1 MAAKLPWTPWHQV
14 VHLRDDVRSGELSLA
29 TFAADLYDVS
39 MGRARPVYQDPSEF
53 FALTYPTYNL
63 RELAKDVIGRLIGR
77 NDKTVRQ
84 LELTYGGGKT
94 HTLITLYHLVSDPKA
109 LPDLPAVDE
118 FINHIGELP
127 PTARTAVLAFDKL
140 DVEKGMEVRAPDGL
154 RRRLRHPWS
163 VMAWQIAGEAGLRLL
178 HPHDEDDERESA
190 PAQPLLEELLSL
202 PARDGLATLVLID
215 EVLMYAREKVR
226 LDPSWADSLLNFFQY
241 LTQAAVK
248 VERCAIVA
256 SLLATDPRKSD
267 SVGKELIRD
276 MYAIFRREREE
287 GVQPVMKDDV
297 AEVLRR
303 RFFTTD
309 SIRDREAFRPHVVAA
324 LQGIRA
330 LDEGTVK
337 DGSAAEGRYLRSY
350 PFHPDLTEVFY
361 TKWTQLEG
369 FQRTRGIL
377 RTFAL
382 ALRDAEMWDT
392 SPLVSAN
399 VFLSGAGHDGIS
411 EAARELTGIAAA
423 EEYEGK
429 RQEWSAILQG
439 ELAKAR
445 DVQEEMPGLRFREME
460 AAVMAT
466 FLHSQP
472 INQRA
477 LTRDLVV
484 LLGHTRPD
492 RIELEKA
499 MRRWTEVSWFLDESA
514 INEADIR
521 ADGGKSLP
529 KAWRLGSKPNL
540 RQMHF
545 DAMER
550 VSLDLVDARLNAEI
564 DKTAALTAGASA
576 VGAKTHKLPSKPS
589 DIEDDGEFHYA
600 VLGIRAASDS
610 GKPSPEA
617 RRFIDEKTG
626 TDSPRVNRNAIVL
639 AVPSIDGLDA
649 ARRIVRA
656 YLGWEEVRA
665 QLKGQDVDPI
675 RSQMLES
682 YLDAARKQI
691 PDAIRQM
698 YSMIVTVSQN
708 NDVQAF
714 KIVVTSEA
722 LFNIIKADKRARI
735 QETAI
740 TADALLPGGPYDLWR
755 DDETVRRVKDLVGAF
770 AEVPRLPK
778 MLKRQAIL
786 DTLVD
791 GCVRGIFVLRLRRPD
806 GSIRTFWASA
816 PDDVALKD
824 SGLEVVLP
832 DASELTSIS
841 TTLLEPNTLPDLWG
855 NGFVQLGEIVAYFGG
870 GRVIKLQQN
879 GYEEPFNIP
888 YAPREVVEMAVKSA
902 VEEGRLWLTVGAA
915 SIFEETIPDGLLT
928 DTAELR
934 PLPPSIG
941 VHEILPAALPDAW
954 NGKLQTSARAIADAL
969 SAQFG
974 VSLPWQRVRD
984 AIDGAVRARMIEVS
998 AGKWPCEFAN
1008 SHELIIKVPEAQ
1020 PDVPYRPDPRPR
1032 PGIRVAEAQLT
1043 PGQIQ
1048 ELADQIGEL
1057 TKAAVGHDLRFSLRV
1072 ELHGKEVP
1080 TDVVEKVNEVLLEID
1095 QNLGLH

>member
-1 MAAKLPWTPWHQV
+1 
-14 VHLRDDVRSGELSLA
+14 
-29 TFAADLYDVS
+29 

-53 FALTYPTYNL
+53 FALTYPTFNL
-63 RELAKDVIGRLIGR
+63 RELAKDVVGRLAGR

-94 HTLITLYHLVSDPKA
+94 HTLITLHHLVSDPAA
-109 LPDLPAVDE
+109 LPDLPAVNE
-118 FINHIGELP
+118 FINHIGGLP
-127 PTARTAVLAFDKL
+127 PAARTAVLAFDKL
-140 DVEKGMEVRAPDGL
+140 DVEKGMEVLSPDGL

-178 HPHDEDDERESA
+178 HPQDEDDERESA

-202 PARDGLATLVLID
+202 PAREGLATLVLID

-226 LDPSWADSLLNFFQY
+226 LDPLWADSLLNFFQY

-248 VERCAIVA
+248 VEHCAVVA

-337 DGSAAEGRYLRSY
+337 DGSAAEDRYLRSY

-382 ALRDAEMWDT
+382 ALRDAETWDT

-399 VFLSGAGHDGIS
+399 VFLSKVGDDGIS

-439 ELAKAR
+439 EFAKAR
-445 DVQEEMPGLRFREME
+445 DVQDEAPGLRSREME

-499 MRRWTEVSWFLDESA
+499 LRRWTEVSWFLDESA
-514 INEADIR
+514 INEADVR
-521 ADGGKSLP
+521 ADGGKNLP

-540 RQMHF
+540 RQMHY
-545 DAMER
+545 DAVER
-550 VSLDLVDARLNAEI
+550 VSLDLVDARLMSEI
-564 DKTAALTAGASA
+564 DKTNALTAGASA
-576 VGAKTHKLPSKPS
+576 AGAKTHKLPSKPS
-589 DIEDDGEFHYA
+589 DIDDDGEFHYA

-617 RRFIDEKTG
+617 QRFINEKTG
-626 TDSPRVNRNAIVL
+626 SDSPRVNRNAIVL

-675 RSQMLES
+675 RSQMLET
-682 YLDAARKQI
+682 YLDTARKQI

-722 LFNIIKADKRARI
+722 LFNILKADKRARI
-735 QETAI
+735 QETAV
-740 TADALLPGGPYDLWR
+740 TADALLPGGPYELWR

-778 MLKRQAIL
+778 MLRRQAIL

-824 SGLEVVLP
+824 TGLEVVLP
-832 DASELTSIS
+832 EASELTSIN
-841 TTLLEPNTLPDLWG
+841 TTLLEPNTLPDLWR
-855 NGFVQLGEIVAYFGG
+855 NGIVQLGDVITYFSG
-870 GRVIKLQQN
+870 GRVVMLQQD
-879 GYEEPFNIP
+879 GYEEPFHIP
-888 YAPREVVEMAVKSA
+888 FAQREVVELAVKSA
-902 VEEGRLWLTVGAA
+902 VEEGRLWLTVGTA
-915 SIFEETIPDGLLT
+915 SIFEEPIPDGLLI
-928 DTAELR
+928 DNAELR

-941 VHEILPAALPDAW
+941 VHEVLPDALPAAW
-954 NGKLQTSARAIADAL
+954 KGVSQTSARSIANGL
-969 SAQFG
+969 SDQRG
-974 VSLPWQRVRD
+974 ILLPWQRVRD
-984 AIDGAVRARMIEVS
+984 AIEGAIRARMIEVA

-1008 SHELIIKVPEAQ
+1008 AHELIVKIPEVQ
-1020 PDVPYRPDPRPR
+1020 LDVPYRPDSRPR
-1032 PGIRVAEAQLT
+1032 HGVRVAEAPLT

-1048 ELADQIGEL
+1048 ELADQMGDI
-1057 TKAAVGHDLRFSLRV
+1057 TAASVGYDLH
-1072 ELHGKEVP
+1072 LH
-1080 TDVVEKVNEVLLEID
+1080 
-1095 QNLGLH
+1095 